1 MLGTRLMMGG
11 GGPFEAEGGTEG
23 TYTQSGKNY
32 KKHTFIATGTF
43 RVKGSSGECD
53 VLLIAA
59 GGGGGNQT

>member
-32 KKHTFIATGTF
+32 NQIIFKIN
-43 RVKGSSGECD
+43 GSRSS
-53 VLLIAA
+53 
-59 GGGGGNQT
+59 